1 MSRYSFIA
9 TDYEL
14 PEVHNTKVKRITVE
28 AAIRLG
34 IKPHEFM
41 PWEKMNP
48 QNEVIIV
55 NDEDDLGELVIN
67 KDSSFERNV
76 RWYTNKPYI
85 YSITFG
91 FNESRAEQLVKYLKE
106 NVKRG
111 YTVELWTIWLDDK
124 QNVKPNMCKLDE
136 LTIDWIEKSYCNR
149 SGCCIFHS
157 CTLIEG

>member
-1 MSRYSFIA
+1 MSKYSFIA

-14 PEVHNTKVKRITVE
+14 PEVDNTKVKRITVE
-28 AAIRLG
+28 EAIRLG
-34 IKPHEFM
+34 IKPHELM

-48 QNEVIIV
+48 KDEVIIV
-55 NDEDDLGELVIN
+55 NDEDDLGEVVIK
-67 KDSSFERNV
+67 KDSSFEWNV
-76 RWYTNKPYI
+76 KWYTNKRYI
-85 YSITFG
+85 YSITFEY
-91 FNESRAEQLVKYLKE
+91 NEFRAEQLLKYLKE

-124 QNVKPNMCKLDE
+124 QNVKPNIYKYDE
-136 LTIDWIEKSYCNR
+136 LTADCIKKTYHNH